1 MPPKGQLAVDPI
13 EEVRRQW
20 RRRGLPAPDAVR
32 AVGSVMRAQQVLLYR
47 LEELLAPLGL
57 SFARYEALLLLH
69 FSQHGSLPLSRMGE
83 RLLVHPTAVTHTVD
97 RLERQELVRRMPH
110 PTDRRTTLAE
120 ITEKGRAVAEEA
132 MAALAAESF
141 GLAGWKTP
149 DLRTL
154 NALMKRI
161 RREQGDFVE
170 DEEVRTTAS
179 AM

>member
-1 MPPKGQLAVDPI
+1 
-13 EEVRRQW
+13 
-20 RRRGLPAPDAVR
+20 
-32 AVGSVMRAQQVLLYR
+32 
-47 LEELLAPLGL
+47 
-57 SFARYEALLLLH
+57 
-69 FSQHGSLPLSRMGE
+69 
-83 RLLVHPTAVTHTVD
+83 
-97 RLERQELVRRMPH
+97 MPH